1 VFYSWLMRY
10 LLRLTFI
17 CLFVASLGLFV
28 LYELTSYAD
37 LAARIALPNYGLEEG
52 GAALPLTPA
61 RYVALRTGLA
71 LVAGLTGAGLATSLW
86 QGRPRAASRRRM
98 HGLGGLGTWLQPFKQ
113 LNRGERWLA
122 GALLIASASVH
133 LWYAFDYPLILD
145 EIASYDYSVLPGAA
159 LTASYYPFPNNHL
172 LPNLLV
178 GLVHGLTGARSAVSL
193 RLLPTLLG
201 LALLPLGYAMLLRY
215 LRFEAATLG
224 WGLFNLSPL
233 PAFYAVAGRG
243 YGWALAALLA
253 GLWASMELLRPEGLA
268 CGARQR
274 AWAIFMLSAVLG
286 LYAVPTHLYGLLGL
300 GLVLLVGFSRWQG
313 PRRALNLLHLT
324 LATLGIGLTVAVLY
338 APVVAVSGLPAL
350 VANRY
355 VIREPFDVFWANVG
369 SYYLLGTAS
378 ELLGRRETSA
388 SLFVLIAVLGP
399 LALRWGGL
407 PEAARRLGWLAYTQ
421 LVLWLPL
428 LLVQRVYAP
437 ARTLLAVLLFL
448 FVVAAVVGQAVLHR
462 LRPAWQSQPTPLA
475 LLLALLLVLS
485 GYSVYRLRREQA
497 VINSQIQLQE
507 QLARAYTWMQARRP
521 SRVLVPQSLG
531 AFALFWHHFALDA
544 GQAPLP
550 LVLPDVA
557 SHFPPATKPGP
568 VYEVLLPVPLG
579 RHAVYAE
586 EQIVLLPAADSLA
599 H

>member
-1 VFYSWLMRY
+1 MLRFLVRLSLA
-10 LLRLTFI
+10 LLL
-17 CLFVASLGLFV
+17 VASLGL
-28 LYELTSYAD
+28 LLMYGLTPYVD
-37 LAARIALPNYGLEEG
+37 LAARIAVPNYGLEEG
-52 GAALPLTPA
+52 VAALPLTPA
-61 RYVALRTGLA
+61 RYADLRTGMA
-71 LVAGLTGAGLATSLW
+71 LVAGLASAGLAVSW
-86 QGRPRAASRRRM
+86 WGGRQRAASRR
-98 HGLGGLGTWLQPFKQ
+98 HLVGLGRLDTLLHPFRP
-113 LNRGERWLA
+113 LSRGEWWLA
-122 GALLIASASVH
+122 GALLVVSAGVH

-178 GLVHGLTGARSAVSL
+178 GLVHGLLPGAGSAVAL

-201 LALLPLGYAMLLRY
+201 LALLPLGYALLLRY

-253 GLWASMELLRPEGLA
+253 GLWASAELLRPQGLTHA
-268 CGARQR
+268 ARQR
-274 AWAIFMLSAVLG
+274 AWLVFMLSAVLG

-300 GLVLLVGFSRWQG
+300 GLVLLVGFSRWHG
-313 PRRALNLLHLT
+313 RRRALNLLHLT
-324 LATLGIGLTVAVLY
+324 LATLGIGLTVVVLY
-338 APVVAVSGLPAL
+338 APVVAVSGWPAL

-355 VIREPFDVFWANVG
+355 VIREPFDAFWANVG
-369 SYYLLGTAS
+369 PYYLLGTAS

-388 SLFVLIAVLGP
+388 GLFVLMAVLGP
-399 LALRWGGL
+399 VALRWGGL
-407 PEAARRLGWLAYTQ
+407 PEPARRLGWLAYTQ

-448 FVVAAVVGQAVLHR
+448 FVVAAVVGQALLHR
-462 LRPAWQSQPTPLA
+462 LRPAWQRRPTPA
-475 LLLALLLVLS
+475 SLLLALVVVLS

-497 VINSQIQLQE
+497 VINSEIHLRE
-507 QLARAYTWMQARRP
+507 LLGRSYTWMQARQPR
-521 SRVLVPQSLG
+521 RVWVPQGLR
-531 AFALFWHHFALDA
+531 AFAIFWNHFALDA
-544 GQAPLP
+544 GQQPLP

-568 VYEVLLPVPLG
+568 VYEVLLTVPPG

>member
-1 VFYSWLMRY
+1 MRFLWRLNF
-10 LLRLTFI
+10 LL
-17 CLFVASLGLFV
+17 LFVVSLLLLV
-28 LYELTSYAD
+28 LYKLTSYVD
-37 LAARIALPNYGLEEG
+37 LLARIEVPNYGLEEG
-52 GAALPLTPA
+52 VADFPLTPV
-61 RYVALRTGLA
+61 RYAALRAVLA
-71 LVAGLTGAGLATSLW
+71 LVTVLAGAGLAIIRW
-86 QGRPRAASRRRM
+86 QGRRRAALRQ
-98 HGLGGLGTWLQPFKQ
+98 GLREAGGISSWLQPLIQ
-113 LNRGERWLA
+113 LGWREHCLA
-122 GALLIASASVH
+122 GVLVVAAGVH
-133 LWYAFDYPLILD
+133 LWYAFGYPLTLD

-178 GLVHGLTGARSAVSL
+178 GLVHNLLPGAGSAVAL
-193 RLLPTLLG
+193 RLLPTLVG
-201 LALLPLGYAMLLRY
+201 LALLPLGYALLLRY
-215 LRFEAATLG
+215 LRFEAATLA

-253 GLWASMELLRPEGLA
+253 GLWASAELLRPQGLRRTT
-268 CGARQR
+268 RQR
-274 AWAIFMLSAVLG
+274 AWLVFVLSAVLG

-300 GLVLLVGFSRWQG
+300 GLGLLVGFSRWQG
-313 PRRALNLLHLT
+313 PRRALNLLHLAV
-324 LATLGIGLTVAVLY
+324 ATLGVGLTVAVLY
-338 APVVAVSGLPAL
+338 APVVAVSGWPAL
-350 VANRY
+350 VANPY
-355 VIREPFDVFWANVG
+355 VTREPFDAFWTHVG

-388 SLFVLIAVLGP
+388 GLFVLMTVLGP

-407 PEAARRLGWLAYTQ
+407 PEPARRLGWLAYTQ

-448 FVVAAVVGQAVLHR
+448 FVVAAVIGQALLHR
-462 LRPAWQSQPTPLA
+462 LRPAWRARPTPA
-475 LLLALLLVLS
+475 SLLLALVVVLS

-497 VINSQIQLQE
+497 VINSEIHLRE
-507 QLARAYTWMQARRP
+507 LLGRSYSWMQARQPR
-521 SRVLVPQSLG
+521 RVWVPQGLR
-531 AFALFWHHFALDA
+531 AFAIFWNHFALDA
-544 GQAPLP
+544 GDKPLP

-557 SHFPPATKPGP
+557 PHFPPATGSGP
-568 VYEVLLPVPLG
+568 VYEVLLSVPAG
-579 RHAVYAE
+579 RKAVYTE

>member
-1 VFYSWLMRY
+1 
-10 LLRLTFI
+10 
-17 CLFVASLGLFV
+17 
-28 LYELTSYAD
+28 
-37 LAARIALPNYGLEEG
+37 
-52 GAALPLTPA
+52 
-61 RYVALRTGLA
+61 
-71 LVAGLTGAGLATSLW
+71 
-86 QGRPRAASRRRM
+86 
-98 HGLGGLGTWLQPFKQ
+98 
-113 LNRGERWLA
+113 
-122 GALLIASASVH
+122 
-133 LWYAFDYPLILD
+133 
-145 EIASYDYSVLPGAA
+145 
-159 LTASYYPFPNNHL
+159 
-172 LPNLLV
+172 
-178 GLVHGLTGARSAVSL
+178 
-193 RLLPTLLG
+193 
-201 LALLPLGYAMLLRY
+201 
-215 LRFEAATLG
+215 
-224 WGLFNLSPL
+224 
-233 PAFYAVAGRG
+233 
-243 YGWALAALLA
+243 
-253 GLWASMELLRPEGLA
+253 
-268 CGARQR
+268 
-274 AWAIFMLSAVLG
+274 MLSAVLG

-421 LVLWLPL
+421 LVLW
-428 LLVQRVYAP
+428 
-437 ARTLLAVLLFL
+437 RTLLAVLLFL

-557 SHFPPATKPGP
+557 SHFPLDAGQTPLPLVLPDVASHFPPATKPGP
-568 VYEVLLPVPLG
+568 VYEVLLTVPLG
-579 RHAVYAE
+579 RYAVYAE

-599 H
+599 N

>member
-1 VFYSWLMRY
+1 MRF
-10 LLRLTFI
+10 LIRLGLAF
-17 CLFVASLGLFV
+17 LFVGSLGLFG
-28 LYELTSYAD
+28 LYALTPYAE
-37 LAARIALPNYGLEEG
+37 LAARITVPKYGLDIG
-52 GAALPLTPA
+52 VTALPLTPA
-61 RYVALRTGLA
+61 RYVALRIGLA
-71 LVAGLTGAGLATSLW
+71 LVGSLAGAGLLISGW
-86 QGRPRAASRRRM
+86 RRASRQRTVV
-98 HGLGGLGTWLQPFKQ
+98 LGGLGTWLQPFKQ
-113 LNRGERWLA
+113 LSRREQWLA
-122 GALLIASASVH
+122 GVLLVASAGVH

-145 EIASYDYSVLPGAA
+145 EIVSYDYSVLPGAA

-178 GLVHGLTGARSAVSL
+178 GLVHGILPGAGSAVSL

-201 LALLPLGYAMLLRY
+201 LALLPLGYALLLRY
-215 LRFEAATLG
+215 LRFEAATLA

-253 GLWASMELLRPEGLA
+253 GLWASLELLRPEGLPRA
-268 CGARQR
+268 ARQR

-300 GLVLLVGFSRWQG
+300 GLSLLVGFSRWQG
-313 PRRALNLLHLT
+313 QRRALNLLHLT
-324 LATLGIGLTVAVLY
+324 LATLGVGLTIALLY
-338 APVVAVSGLPAL
+338 APVVAVSGWPAL

-355 VIREPFDVFWANVG
+355 VTREPFDAFWANVG

-378 ELLGRRETSA
+378 ELLGRREASA
-388 SLFVLIAVLGP
+388 GLFVLMAVLAP
-399 LALRWGGL
+399 VALRWGRL

-448 FVVAAVVGQAVLHR
+448 FVVAAVVGQALLHR
-462 LRPAWQSQPTPLA
+462 LRPAWQAPPTPLA
-475 LLLALLLVLS
+475 LLLALVVVLG

-497 VINSQIQLQE
+497 VINSEIRLRE
-507 QLARAYTWMQARRP
+507 RLGHAYTWMQVRRP
-521 SRVLVPQSLG
+521 RRVWVPQSLR
-531 AFALFWHHFALDA
+531 AFALFWQHFALDA
-544 GQAPLP
+544 GQPPLP
-550 LVLPDVA
+550 LVLPDMVA
-557 SHFPPATKPGP
+557 HFPPATKPGP
-568 VYEVLLPVPLG
+568 VYEVLLTVPAG
-579 RHAVYAE
+579 RKAVYAHE
-586 EQIVLLPAADSLA
+586 GIVLLPAADSVA